1 MPLPLLPISDSFS
14 IAQMDPVE
22 AKCQQIRQL
31 LEDSRPPVSGVII
44 STCITRRNLLLCS
57 QLYGKHFQR
66 NFPIIHSPSFK
77 LMDASPI
84 LALAIMLAGAC
95 YSEGLLPLDY
105 VTKLAM
111 QLQVIIT
118 TQPVSN
124 ILLSGICTHLTR
136 LLA

>member
-1 MPLPLLPISDSFS
+1 MSLPPLPASDGFS

-22 AKCQQIRQL
+22 AKCQQIRHL
-31 LEDSRPPVSGVII
+31 LEDSQPLLSSVII

-77 LMDASPI
+77 LVNASPI
-84 LALAIMLAGAC
+84 LTLAIMLAGAC
-95 YSEGLLPLDY
+95 YSEGLLHLDY
-105 VTKLAM
+105 ITKLAM

-124 ILLSGICTHLTR
+124 IIIFSESLLT
-136 LLA
+136 